1 MNREEQIV
9 AELRLLREDNQPI
22 TLAAVKN
29 RIMELEKSEVTQ
41 RLPESWDVTFR
52 RTLRTLV
59 AAGVLVRG
67 AKGVITWPEV
77 PAQTP
82 PEPPNIPPNGGGGAD
97 GGPPP
102 GGADGGHGGN
112 NGGGGFRA
120 VLAHPYLFALP
131 RSEFE
136 ELLDAI

>member
-9 AELRLLREDNQPI
+9 VALRALRGNKQPI
-22 TLAAVKN
+22 TPVTV
-29 RIMELEKSEVTQ
+29 RGWVMELEKGTATQ
-41 RLPESWDVTFR
+41 VLPESWDVTYQ
-52 RTLRTLV
+52 RTVRTLV

-67 AKGVITWPEV
+67 AKGDITWPEE
-77 PAQTP
+77 PAQAR
-82 PEPPNIPPNGGGGAD
+82 PESPNIPPSRGGGAD
-97 GGPPP
+97 DGPPP
-102 GGADGGHGGN
+102 GGGDGGNDGD

-131 RSEFE
+131 RGEFE